1 MLLVIQP
8 TEAHVAQS
16 NTVETD
22 SQPYVWHE
30 VFGRS
35 IYDGSRYFLKLM
47 ASDPLDAISRAIQIQ
62 PELWMKQS

>member
-1 MLLVIQP
+1 MLVIQP
-8 TEAHVAQS
+8 TAAHVAQA
-16 NTVETD
+16 NTDATD
-22 SQPYVWHE
+22 SQTYVWHE

-47 ASDPLDAISRAIQIQ
+47 ASDPMDAISRSIQIQ